1 VKIALYVLA
10 VTTAAA
16 YLAYVMRAHRQ
27 GRLNFRGRPA
37 EPNTEGLEALGGMAG
52 GCAGIIGAV
61 IAALVGLFVLIWL
74 IKRMW
79 ELA

>member
-10 VTTAAA
+10 VAVAV
-16 YLAYVMRAHRQ
+16 AYVAWVVRAHRQ
-27 GRLNFRGRPA
+27 GRLNFQGRPA
-37 EPNTEGLEALGGMAG
+37 EANTEGLELLGGTVL
-52 GCAGIIGAV
+52 GCAGVIGVV
-61 IAALVGLFVLIWL
+61 IAALVGLFVLVWL